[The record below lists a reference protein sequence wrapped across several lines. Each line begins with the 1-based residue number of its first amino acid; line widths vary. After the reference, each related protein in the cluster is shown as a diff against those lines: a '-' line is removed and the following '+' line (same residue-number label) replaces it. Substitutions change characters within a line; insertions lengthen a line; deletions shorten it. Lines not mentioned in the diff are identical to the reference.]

1 MTKGTGKGGEPR
13 DPSSEPEVCAFRR
26 ALRRERGTGDLR
38 RTALEELLLPL
49 PLLRAMADARALAK
63 ERRRMGRRK
72 KKGREISTGTR
83 NPRPNPNS
91 EIPWPWGGSGG
102 VYPGL

>member
-13 DPSSEPEVCAFRR
+13 DPSSEPEVCAFSR

-49 PLLRAMADARALAK
+49 PLLRAMAEARSLAREGEK
-63 ERRRMGRRK
+63 ENDWGGGK
-72 KKGREISTGTR
+72 KEGEGREIST
-83 NPRPNPNS
+83 P
-91 EIPWPWGGSGG
+91 
-102 VYPGL
+102 